1 MIEDRN
7 SYRQSFDGGLS
18 WHNLILGETDLAIG
32 LSEGIWN
39 KQLAAKLNQHLS
51 SLRIELQQYIATD
64 PNFAASHSPYPL
76 AKNAPNLAQA
86 MMAAAKLADVGP
98 MAAVAGAFAAKAAE
112 FLAAYSSEII
122 IENGGDIVID
132 SQTERKIAVF
142 AGDFNPFSG
151 RLAIKLAAE
160 DLPLAICTSSGTI
173 GHSFSYGCADAA
185 IIIAKDAF
193 IADAL
198 ATATANRILS
208 ADDLEDAVNFA
219 YNSGKIKG
227 VLAIKDES
235 LAVCGDIELIKISV

>member
-32 LSEGIWN
+32 LSAGIWN
-39 KQLAAKLNQHLS
+39 KQLAAKLNQYLS

-76 AKNAPNLAQA
+76 PKNAPDLAQM
-86 MMAAAKLADVGP
+86 MMAAAKSAEVGP
-98 MAAVAGAFAAKAAE
+98 MAAVAGAFAAKAAD
-112 FLAAYSSEII
+112 FLADYSAEII
-122 IENGGDIVID
+122 IENGGDIVIH
-132 SQTERKIAVF
+132 SQNERKIAIF

-151 RLAIKLAAE
+151 RLALKLQPK
-160 DLPLAICTSSGTI
+160 DLPLSICTSSGTI
-173 GHSFSYGCADAA
+173 GHSFSYGRADAA
-185 IIIAKDAF
+185 IIIASNAF
-193 IADAL
+193 IADAW
-198 ATATANRILS
+198 ATATANRIQS

-235 LAVCGDIELIKISV
+235 LAVCGNIELIRI